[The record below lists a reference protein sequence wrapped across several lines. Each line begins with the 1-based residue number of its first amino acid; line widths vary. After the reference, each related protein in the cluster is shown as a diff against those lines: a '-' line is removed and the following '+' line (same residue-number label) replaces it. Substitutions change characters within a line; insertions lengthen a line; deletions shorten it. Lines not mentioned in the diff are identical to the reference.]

1 MLNEAY
7 INYSLI
13 EIYIRKNYQL
23 IIEIIII
30 NVYTVSDLILNELI
44 LFGLYNDFLSA
55 YKF

>member
-13 EIYIRKNYQL
+13 KIYIGKNYQV
-23 IIEIIII
+23 IIEIIITT
-30 NVYTVSDLILNELI
+30 VYKVSDLILNELI

>member
-55 YKF
+55 YEF